1 MKNKIIFLS
10 MLFLICLSNV
20 KAYTTTGDK
29 CINDGTCL
37 VLCNYTNI
45 EKSSS
50 SVNRAIYSKTYD
62 SYIIKEYIT
71 IYYDLK
77 DEQFAVGFWGGGT
90 AAGQSPYLKKEQ
102 DFGKVFSTQGTNVF
116 IQPDNN
122 FWADTF
128 TCPAHGYYD
137 MNSFN
142 GGNEV
147 CFDNDGKYCA
157 NKSNVGTTFS
167 SKASDFIS
175 DTRDMTF
182 EEELNNYFNN
192 WSLGDITIDDFI
204 SGKYKTVDDILNKIV
219 LTDLKQNY
227 LKGYGLPDFMKSSSA
242 YQNGVSKIKKN
253 YEAMLSKWKEQLD
266 IRKNDGVISDEQY
279 NSIKDKLN
287 IVGTKIEEKG
297 QEYLDNI
304 DTIKNETNPLKIV
317 NVNICS
323 PVDEDGNPNY
333 SLLVFQVIGYII
345 MIIKILVPIILIVL
359 GSIDLGKASLSGDD
373 KALKEATVIFGKRV
387 LIGLIIF
394 FIPTVLDFFL
404 GLVEG
409 TTDVSNKY
417 QGCTDCILNPN
428 NSSKCSPKKLSDGTT
443 TEKDKAKS
451 KSENTSENTTSTE
464 KNKTKTK
471 SEKGGG
477 GHGRSGTF

>member
-1 MKNKIIFLS
+1 
-10 MLFLICLSNV
+10 
-20 KAYTTTGDK
+20 
-29 CINDGTCL
+29 
-37 VLCNYTNI
+37 
-45 EKSSS
+45 
-50 SVNRAIYSKTYD
+50 
-62 SYIIKEYIT
+62 
-71 IYYDLK
+71 
-77 DEQFAVGFWGGGT
+77 
-90 AAGQSPYLKKEQ
+90 
-102 DFGKVFSTQGTNVF
+102 
-116 IQPDNN
+116 
-122 FWADTF
+122 
-128 TCPAHGYYD
+128 

-147 CFDNDGKYCA
+147 CFDNDGEYCA
-157 NKSNVGTTFS
+157 NKSNAGTTFG
-167 SKASDFIS
+167 SKAKDFIS

-204 SGKYKTVDDILNKIV
+204 SGKYKTADDILNKIV

-287 IVGTKIEEKG
+287 TVGTKIEEKG

-304 DTIKNETNPLKIV
+304 DTIKSETNPLKIV

-323 PVDEDGNPNY
+323 PVDEAGNPNY

-409 TTDVSNKY
+409 TTDVSSKY

-428 NSSKCSPKKLSDGTT
+428 NSSKCSPKKFSDGTT
-443 TEKDKAKS
+443 TEKNKDKS
-451 KSENTSENTTSTE
+451 KSEN
-464 KNKTKTK
+464 
-471 SEKGGG
+471 GGG
-477 GHGRSGTF
+477 GDGRSGKF